1 MMETTIQQVI
11 LLVEDNE
18 EILDFV
24 ESNLVDS
31 YAIIK
36 TRNGRQA
43 LDTLKTKTVDLI
55 ISDVMMPVMD
65 GFELCRLIKS
75 DVELSHLPVILLT
88 AKNTLQAKL
97 EGLELGADVYIEKPF
112 SPKHL
117 KMQVASLLANRN
129 KIKEYFANSPLAHL
143 KTIAHTKADE
153 KFLDKVNHVIQE
165 HMQEIDLDV
174 DRLAKFMNM
183 SRPTFYRKINA
194 ISDLSPNELINLTR
208 LKKAAGLMAEGM
220 NINEV
225 SEVVGYSSPRI
236 FSKNFERQ
244 FGIVPSGYLHAGN
257 KK

>member
-1 MMETTIQQVI
+1 M
-11 LLVEDNE
+11 EDNE

-24 ESNLVDS
+24 ESNLDDD
-31 YAIIK
+31 YTIIK
-36 TRNGRQA
+36 TLNGKQA
-43 LDTLKTKTVDLI
+43 LDLLKTETVDLI

-88 AKNTLQAKL
+88 AKNTLQAKI

-153 KFLDKVNHVIQE
+153 KFLEKVNNLIQQHLQDTE
-165 HMQEIDLDV
+165 LDV
-174 DRLAKFMNM
+174 DRLAKYMNM
-183 SRPTFYRKINA
+183 SRPTLYRKINA

-208 LKKAAGLMAEGM
+208 LKKAAALIAEGG

-225 SEVVGYSSPRI
+225 SETVGYSSPRI
-236 FSKNFERQ
+236 FSKNFEKQ
-244 FGIVPSGYLHAGN
+244 FGIMPSEYIHSHT

>member
-1 MMETTIQQVI
+1 MKQVI

-24 ESNLVDS
+24 ESNLDDD
-31 YAIIK
+31 YTIIK
-36 TRNGRQA
+36 TLNGKQA
-43 LDTLKTKTVDLI
+43 LDLLKTETVDLI

-88 AKNTLQAKL
+88 AKNTLQAKI

-153 KFLDKVNHVIQE
+153 KFLEKVNNLIQQHLQDTE
-165 HMQEIDLDV
+165 LDV
-174 DRLAKFMNM
+174 DRLAKYMNM
-183 SRPTFYRKINA
+183 SRPTLYRKINA

-208 LKKAAGLMAEGM
+208 LKKAAALIAEGG

-225 SEVVGYSSPRI
+225 SETVGYSSPRI
-236 FSKNFERQ
+236 FSKNFEKQ
-244 FGIVPSGYLHAGN
+244 FGIMPSEYIHSHT

>member
-1 MMETTIQQVI
+1 MMKTMIQQVI
-11 LLVEDNE
+11 LLVEDNT

-24 ESNLVDS
+24 ESNLIDS
-31 YAIIK
+31 YTIIK
-36 TRNGRQA
+36 TMNGRQA

-117 KMQVASLLANRN
+117 KMQVGSLLANRN

-208 LKKAAGLMAEGM
+208 LKKAAELMAEGM

-244 FGIVPSGYLHAGN
+244 FGIAPSEYLHAGV

>member
-1 MMETTIQQVI
+1 MVQQVI
-11 LLVEDNE
+11 LLVEDNA

-24 ESNLVDS
+24 ESNLMDT
-31 YAIIK
+31 YTIIK
-36 TRNGRQA
+36 TMNGRQA
-43 LDTLKTKTVDLI
+43 LDMLKTETVDLI

-65 GFELCRLIKS
+65 GFELCRLIKG

-117 KMQVASLLANRN
+117 KMQVASLLTNRN

-153 KFLDKVNHVIQE
+153 KFLEKVNHLIQE
-165 HMQEIDLDV
+165 HLQDTELDV

-183 SRPTFYRKINA
+183 SRPTLYRKINA

-208 LKKAAGLMAEGM
+208 LKKAAELMAEGM

-225 SEVVGYSSPRI
+225 SEVVGYSSARI
-236 FSKNFERQ
+236 FSKNFEKQ
-244 FGIVPSGYLHAGN
+244 FGIVPSEYIHN
-257 KK
+257 NMKK

>member
-1 MMETTIQQVI
+1 MTEMMIQQVI

-36 TRNGRQA
+36 TMNGRQA
-43 LDTLKTKTVDLI
+43 LDALKTKTVDLI

-65 GFELCRLIKS
+65 GFELCRLIKG

-208 LKKAAGLMAEGM
+208 LKKAAELMAEGM

-244 FGIVPSGYLHAGN
+244 FGIVPSEYLHAGA
-257 KK
+257 KR